1 MFNLFVEFNTTKV
14 IFLISV
20 GELLD
25 NLDGK
30 VKGNS
35 DSTEVNNNN
44 KYDDGKKIL
53 LKNNF
58 MSECELSLVKET
70 FQTSDVITKGKPIDI
85 IAVGVEEA
93 NLDNLESVNVNNNI
107 KSDYEKEGIGEKVSS
122 YQNVSFHQYIISKNF
137 LFSNLNS

>member
-58 MSECELSLVKET
+58 MSESELSLVKET
-70 FQTSDVITKGKPIDI
+70 FWTSDVITKENPIDI

-122 YQNVSFHQYIISKNF
+122 Y
-137 LFSNLNS
+137 